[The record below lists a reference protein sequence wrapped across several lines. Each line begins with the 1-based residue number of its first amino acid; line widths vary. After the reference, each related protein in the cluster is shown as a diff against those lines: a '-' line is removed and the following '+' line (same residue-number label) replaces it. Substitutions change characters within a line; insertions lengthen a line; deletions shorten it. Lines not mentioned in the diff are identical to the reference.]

1 MTYCVAMHLADGLVF
16 VSDSRTN
23 AGIDHIATFRKLF
36 TFGVPGERLIVLQ
49 SAGNLAT
56 SQSVVNLLKQRL
68 GSTLVNLDSVP
79 TLYDATALVAET
91 IREVVARDGA
101 PLAGN
106 TDLTCSFLVGG
117 QIAGQPPALYSI
129 YPQGNFIQATEDTP
143 SCNWARANTASPS
156 STATSPTAPAWKR
169 PCVAPWC
176 RSTPPSEATSP
187 SACRWTSWSTT
198 PTASSTRWATASPKT
213 TSTTRASAAIGP
225 PACTNCSANCHRRRR
240 TTTSEAWPSQLITLL
255 ARSACPAL
263 PRPSSPA

>member
-68 GSTLVNLDSVP
+68 GGTLVNLDSVP

-143 SCNWARANTASPS
+143 FLQLGESKYGKPILDRNLTYRTGLEEALRCALVSFDSTIRSNLSVGMPLDLLVYHTDSLIHPVGYRVTEDDEYYQGIRRDWAAGLHELLSQL
-156 STATSPTAPAWKR
+156 
-169 PCVAPWC
+169 
-176 RSTPPSEATSP
+176 PP
-187 SACRWTSWSTT
+187 
-198 PTASSTRWATASPKT
+198 
-213 TSTTRASAAIGP
+213 P
-225 PACTNCSANCHRRRR
+225 PADYNV
-240 TTTSEAWPSQLITLL
+240 
-255 ARSACPAL
+255 
-263 PRPSSPA
+263 

>member
-36 TFGVPGERLIVLQ
+36 TFGTPGERLIVLQ
-49 SAGNLAT
+49 TAGNLAT

-91 IREVVARDGA
+91 IREVVARDA

-143 SCNWARANTASPS
+143 FLQLGRASTASRS
-156 STATSPTAPAWKR
+156 STATSSTTPAWR
-169 PCVAPWC
+169 RRCGARWSP
-176 RSTPPSEATSP
+176 STPPSAVTSR
-187 SACRWTSWSTT
+187 SACRWTCWSTT
-198 PTASSTRWATASPKT
+198 PTA
-213 TSTTRASAAIGP
+213 
-225 PACTNCSANCHRRRR
+225 
-240 TTTSEAWPSQLITLL
+240 
-255 ARSACPAL
+255 
-263 PRPSSPA
+263 